1 MPASGRMIKDQ
12 WLGKN
17 VDGTAGG
24 LIEGF
29 IIQPLVWTNWEA
41 QNP

>member
-1 MPASGRMIKDQ
+1 MIKDQ
-12 WLGKN
+12 WLDMN

-29 IIQPLVWTNWEA
+29 IIPSLVWTN
-41 QNP
+41 